1 MGLHA
6 GKIYNG
12 EPNPC
17 KMTVWSVEPKGKSVV
32 VKLTSSKKSA
42 NGWETDF
49 SMNCCFVKEAAKH
62 AINLKEKDKI
72 IVKSFEVLCK
82 WDKANNRNNIS
93 IFVYDFTMADG
104 SMPVATSSEPQNWLD
119 VPDGYD
125 DDLPFN

>member
-72 IVKSFEVLCK
+72 IVKSFEVQK
-82 WDKANNRNNIS
+82 NI
-93 IFVYDFTMADG
+93 
-104 SMPVATSSEPQNWLD
+104 
-119 VPDGYD
+119 
-125 DDLPFN
+125 FNQHLNHMRRHTVFFKK

>member
-82 WDKANNRNNIS
+82 
-93 IFVYDFTMADG
+93 
-104 SMPVATSSEPQNWLD
+104 
-119 VPDGYD
+119 
-125 DDLPFN
+125 